1 MIESVRGP
9 TSGPTFLQLT
19 GLQRDLAVQIC
30 DLCTNLC
37 NGCTNLCNGFQ
48 NETLIIQNLGATARF
63 RRPETGPC
71 TNLCNGYQKREA
83 KYSKILFLQCNFGRQ
98 NSDVQ
103 ICAAGS
109 KNVMENI
116 QNRVSTLR
124 FGFLLNLHTCEV

>member
-19 GLQRDLAVQIC
+19 GLQRDLAVQKC

-37 NGCTNLCNGFQ
+37 NGCTNLCNGSQ

-71 TNLCNGYQKREA
+71 TNLGNGSQKRDA
-83 KYSKILFLQCNFGRQ
+83 KYSKFLFLQCDFGRQ
-98 NSDVQ
+98 NSDVP

-116 QNRVSTLR
+116 QNPVSTVR
-124 FGFLLNLHTCEV
+124 FGFLLNCLAHEV